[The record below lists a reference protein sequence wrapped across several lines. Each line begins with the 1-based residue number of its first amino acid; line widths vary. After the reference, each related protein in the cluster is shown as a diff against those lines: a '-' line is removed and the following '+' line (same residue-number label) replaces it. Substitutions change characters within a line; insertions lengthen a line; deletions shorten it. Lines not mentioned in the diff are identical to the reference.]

1 MKRKVLALV
10 IPALLAAGAAH
21 AAEIYNKDGNKL
33 DLYGKVDGLH
43 YFSDDSSKDG
53 DQTYM
58 RVGFKGETQINDQ
71 LTGYGQWEYNVQ
83 ANTTEGEGAN
93 SWTRLAFA
101 GLKFGDYG
109 SFDYGRNYGVLYDV
123 EGWTDMLP
131 EFGGDS
137 YTYADNYM
145 TGRANGVATYR
156 NTDFFGLVDGLN
168 FALQYQGKN
177 ESQSADDVNIGTNNR
192 NNGDDIRYDNGDGF
206 GISTTYDI
214 GMGFSAGAAYTTS
227 DRTNE
232 QVNAGGTI
240 AGGDKADAWTAGL
253 KYDANNIYLAT
264 MYSETRNMTPY
275 GKTDAGYAGG
285 VANKTQN
292 FEVTAQYQFDFGLRP
307 AVSFLMSKGKDLT
320 YRMMTTS
327 SIKMPV
333 SALMIS
339 SRWVWFTSSNYSLI
353 LLKPAVSAGFSFF
366 ITTVLK
372 TERTVP
378 WAQIEQFLFALYGL
392 LIARQKEHANDQSR
406 PASAFQNRA
415 SLSAHGHRRSHRR
428 PPGSGYYF
436 A

>member
-1 MKRKVLALV
+1 MNRKVLALV

-43 YFSDDSSKDG
+43 YFSDDANSDG

-58 RVGFKGETQINDQ
+58 RMGFKGETQVNDMI
-71 LTGYGQWEYNVQ
+71 TGYGQWEYQVQ
-83 ANTTEGEGAN
+83 ANTTENDKGN

-101 GLKFGDYG
+101 GIKVGDYG

-123 EGWTDMLP
+123 EAWTDMLP

-137 YTYADNYM
+137 YTKADNFM

-168 FALQYQGKN
+168 VALQYQGAN
-177 ESQSADDVNIGTNNR
+177 EQTSDEQEGTNNGGDR
-192 NNGDDIRYDNGDGF
+192 NVKNSNGDGF
-206 GISTTYDI
+206 GISSTYDL
-214 GMGFSAGAAYTTS
+214 GMGVTFGAAYTSS

-232 QVNAGGTI
+232 QVNHST

-275 GKTDAGYAGG
+275 GGSDGSDYTI
-285 VANKTQN
+285 ANKTQN

-307 AVSFLMSKGKDLT
+307 EVSFLMSKGSDLATVNGNDDKDLVKYASVGAT
-320 YRMMTTS
+320 YFFNKNFSTYVDYKINLLDEDDSFYTRNDISTDDT
-327 SIKMPV
+327 V
-333 SALMIS
+333 ALGM
-339 SRWVWFTSSNYSLI
+339 VY
-353 LLKPAVSAGFSFF
+353 
-366 ITTVLK
+366 
-372 TERTVP
+372 
-378 WAQIEQFLFALYGL
+378 QF
-392 LIARQKEHANDQSR
+392 
-406 PASAFQNRA
+406 
-415 SLSAHGHRRSHRR
+415 
-428 PPGSGYYF
+428 
-436 A
+436 

>member
-192 NNGDDIRYDNGDGF
+192 NNEDLVKYADVGATYYFNKNFSTYVDYKINLLDDDDQFYKDA
-206 GISTTYDI
+206 GISTDDI
-214 GMGFSAGAAYTTS
+214 VALGM
-227 DRTNE
+227 
-232 QVNAGGTI
+232 V
-240 AGGDKADAWTAGL
+240 
-253 KYDANNIYLAT
+253 
-264 MYSETRNMTPY
+264 
-275 GKTDAGYAGG
+275 
-285 VANKTQN
+285 
-292 FEVTAQYQFDFGLRP
+292 YQF
-307 AVSFLMSKGKDLT
+307 
-320 YRMMTTS
+320 
-327 SIKMPV
+327 
-333 SALMIS
+333 
-339 SRWVWFTSSNYSLI
+339 
-353 LLKPAVSAGFSFF
+353 
-366 ITTVLK
+366 
-372 TERTVP
+372 
-378 WAQIEQFLFALYGL
+378 
-392 LIARQKEHANDQSR
+392 
-406 PASAFQNRA
+406 
-415 SLSAHGHRRSHRR
+415 
-428 PPGSGYYF
+428 
-436 A
+436 

>member
-21 AAEIYNKDGNKL
+21 SAEIYNKDGNKL

-53 DQTYM
+53 DQSYV
-58 RVGFKGETQINDQ
+58 RLGFKGETQINDQ

-83 ANTTEGEGAN
+83 ANNTEGADN
-93 SWTRLAFA
+93 QSWTRLAFA
-101 GLKFGDYG
+101 GLKFANYG

-137 YTYADNYM
+137 YTQADNFM

-156 NTDFFGLVDGLN
+156 NNDFFGLVNGLN

-177 ESQSADDVNIGTNNR
+177 ENQSGDENQEGTAN
-192 NNGDDIRYDNGDGF
+192 NNGRNVKNSNGDGF
-206 GISTTYDI
+206 GLSSSYDL
-214 GMGFSAGAAYTTS
+214 GMGVSIAAAYSSS

-232 QVNAGGTI
+232 QPHYSTAAG
-240 AGGDKADAWTAGL
+240 DNADAWTAGL

-275 GKTDAGYAGG
+275 GNNSDTI
-285 VANKTQN
+285 ANKTQN

-307 AVSFLMSKGKDLT
+307 AISYLQSKGKDLV
-320 YRMMTTS
+320 MQGN
-327 SIKMPV
+327 
-333 SALMIS
+333 AA
-339 SRWVWFTSSNYSLI
+339 N
-353 LLKPAVSAGFSFF
+353 PAGNTGDKDLVKYVDIGA
-366 ITTVLK
+366 T
-372 TERTVP
+372 
-378 WAQIEQFLFALYGL
+378 
-392 LIARQKEHANDQSR
+392 
-406 PASAFQNRA
+406 
-415 SLSAHGHRRSHRR
+415 
-428 PPGSGYYF
+428 YYF
-436 A
+436 NRNMSTYVDYKINLLDEDDSFYSNNGISTDDVVALGLVYQF